1 MTTETPGAEPG
12 RRIPQ
17 ASACAECGT
26 PAVPGH
32 SFCDGCGAVL
42 RWSPGGR
49 TAAAA
54 EPAAAVTP
62 GGAAASGGAPDG
74 SAGSP
79 HAPAA
84 GAPVPA
90 GPAPADGPP
99 RGPEWSGSPAGYDRG
114 AEDDT
119 EPLPPVTDGGRAPDP
134 GRSPDPGLAPDPGRI
149 PVVDPAPDVE
159 RERARALLVPVA
171 DPEQRAP
178 EAPSVAP
185 VLPGRPV
192 AARPQVQ
199 QPGQEP
205 DDGGG
210 APCPWCGTGNR
221 PDRHFCRR
229 CGMTMA
235 GRPADPAR
243 LPWWRRL
250 GIGNRAVPWAGER
263 PRLRRGLG
271 RVLTWVAGAAAL
283 ALVIVAA
290 FQVGPASHAVRDH
303 FSKRAP
309 VAPDS
314 ERASRSFG
322 GHGADKAFD
331 KFNNTWWG
339 PGVTESGDGEWVEA
353 RFLQPTRLLDVV
365 ITSGISTQPSD
376 LSKAAL
382 PHRIEARITNADG
395 HTTTRYLTLD
405 QASGP
410 QTRSFRVGAA
420 TAVRFII
427 RSAYGASSKNQVSI
441 AEIELFGRSSASNS

>member
-54 EPAAAVTP
+54 AVASADAVAP
-62 GGAAASGGAPDG
+62 RGAAAPGGAPDAP
-74 SAGSP
+74 AGTP
-79 HAPAA
+79 YAPAA
-84 GAPVPA
+84 GVPGGA
-90 GPAPADGPP
+90 GPAPTDGPG
-99 RGPEWSGSPAGYDRG
+99 GPEWSGGPADHDSG

-119 EPLPPVTDGGRAPDP
+119 EPLPPVTDGSRAPDP
-134 GRSPDPGLAPDPGRI
+134 GRAPDMDRTPE
-149 PVVDPAPDVE
+149 VDRAPDLE

-171 DPEQRAP
+171 DPERRAP

-185 VLPGRPV
+185 VLPGRPA

-205 DDGGG
+205 DEGG

-229 CGMTMA
+229 CAMTMA
-235 GRPADPAR
+235 GRPEDTAR

-250 GIGNRAVPWAGER
+250 GIGNRDVPWAGER

-283 ALVIVAA
+283 TLVIVAA

-331 KFNNTWWG
+331 KLNNTWWG

-353 RFLQPTRLLDVV
+353 RFLQPTRLLDVI

-395 HTTTRYLTLD
+395 HTTTRYLNLD

-420 TAVRFII
+420 TSVRFII

-441 AEIELFGRSSASNS
+441 AEIELFGRSNASNS